1 MKCESENNIFDI
13 FGLVIDK
20 SNHESIR
27 WEHILVH
34 KSVSEKDPRSTVCS
48 YCNISIW
55 AWTCPSCCHHTIGSV
70 MTNWNPSWPIET
82 VLIRLI
88 LFPQRVYVP
97 PTMPLESEKFTLQVA
112 IQPTKKT
119 RPSLALSSQEWCGS
133 IPAQRVASR
142 RTIKK
147 CTNQLESQVL
157 KESTWYLFGCLVDK
171 RDVEFSILDLFS
183 RSASSKAPM
192 KKPS

>member
-1 MKCESENNIFDI
+1 MWKAKTRV

-20 SNHESIR
+20 SNHESIQ

-55 AWTCPSCCHHTIGSV
+55 AWTCPSCCQHTIGSV

-82 VLIRLI
+82 VFIHLIF
-88 LFPQRVYVP
+88 FPQRVLCPSHHAIGIWKIHTSSCY
-97 PTMPLESEKFTLQVA
+97 PTYL
-112 IQPTKKT
+112 KKT
-119 RPSLALSSQEWCGS
+119 GPSLALSSQEWCVTIS

-147 CTNQLESQVL
+147 CTNQLESQLL
-157 KESTWYLFGCLVDK
+157 KESTWYLFRCLVDK
-171 RDVEFSILDLFS
+171 RDVEFSILDPFS